1 LSVSEE
7 MTMTAKFGARAF
19 ALALAL
25 PLAASSATWAAEQT
39 ITLRLGAGSAL
50 ALERPFKT
58 VLIGDPNVVNVEA
71 RSDRSVV
78 LEPLNPGATNLV
90 FIDDASIA
98 IANIRILV
106 HSAGAIPIGYRA
118 GSDDE

>member
-1 LSVSEE
+1 
-7 MTMTAKFGARAF
+7 MTMTAKFGAAAF

-25 PLAASSATWAAEQT
+25 SLAANSATWASDRT
-39 ITLRLGAGSAL
+39 IALSLGAGSTL
-50 ALERPFKT
+50 ELERPFKT

-71 RSDRSVV
+71 RNDRSVV

-98 IANIRILV
+98 ITNIRILV
-106 HSAGAIPIGYRA
+106 YSAGAIPIGYRA